1 MGVLSLTLI
10 LFYKIYLIGVTMKR
24 IILLLF
30 SIFLLT
36 NSISYAMLPDSIA
49 FQLNEA
55 LNQKEIYVKEK
66 EKRISSFR
74 EVLSLASL
82 TDMQKYELNEKM
94 YQEYS
99 KFKTDSA
106 VHYMLENISLSQ
118 KSENDTLLINAQ
130 LNLAWLYSTKGK
142 YIEANDILQNIDKK
156 KLTFDLLCSYYR
168 TYNDFYS
175 HYGLSNNDNK
185 YYMESELYR
194 DSLLNILD
202 QNSFEYQLENT
213 KKLLY
218 SYKEDEAIA
227 AFEKLLSQAD
237 DTNPERASIAYFLG
251 YTYKRKSNLALQKK
265 YFSISAICDVINS
278 IKDNASFQNLALT
291 CYELGE
297 IDNAYRYIQSAMND
311 AVFCNVRY
319 RTIESSEFYPIIN
332 SAFQAKEASQKETLQ
347 FSLLLISL
355 LSLLLIVVMVYIYKQ
370 MKKLARIKNQLKKT
384 NKQLTE
390 LNDELQMSNIHLEE
404 ANHVKEE
411 YIGRFFDQCSEYIEK
426 IENYRKELNR
436 KAKNNQLDD
445 LFRMLKSKAIVE
457 AELME
462 LYAKFDSI
470 FLNIYPDFIKE
481 FNNLL
486 VPEERIYPKQD
497 ELLTTELR
505 IYALIRLGITDSNKI
520 ASFLRYSLRT
530 VYNYRTKVRNKSAVT
545 RGDFEDYVKK
555 IGLKSTR

>member
-1 MGVLSLTLI
+1 
-10 LFYKIYLIGVTMKR
+10 MKR

-445 LFRMLKSKAIVE
+445 LFKMLKSKAIVE

-470 FLNIYPDFIKE
+470 FLNIYPDFIEE

-555 IGLKSTR
+555 IGLKSKR

>member
-1 MGVLSLTLI
+1 
-10 LFYKIYLIGVTMKR
+10 MKR

-227 AFEKLLSQAD
+227 AFEKLLSQVD

-470 FLNIYPDFIKE
+470 FLNIYPDFIEE

-555 IGLKSTR
+555 IGLKSKR

>member
-1 MGVLSLTLI
+1 
-10 LFYKIYLIGVTMKR
+10 MKR

-445 LFRMLKSKAIVE
+445 LFKMLKSKAIVE

-470 FLNIYPDFIKE
+470 FLNIYPDFIEE

-555 IGLKSTR
+555 IGLKSKK

>member
-1 MGVLSLTLI
+1 
-10 LFYKIYLIGVTMKR
+10 MKR

-445 LFRMLKSKAIVE
+445 LFKMLKSKAIVE

-555 IGLKSTR
+555 IGLKSKR

>member
-1 MGVLSLTLI
+1 
-10 LFYKIYLIGVTMKR
+10 MKR

>member
-1 MGVLSLTLI
+1 
-10 LFYKIYLIGVTMKR
+10 MKR

-30 SIFLLT
+30 SFVLLT
-36 NSISYAMLPDSIA
+36 NGTSFAMLPDSIA
-49 FQLNEA
+49 VKLNEV

-74 EVLSLASL
+74 EVLSLGSL

-106 VHYMLENISLSQ
+106 VHYMLENILLAQ
-118 KSENDTLLINAQ
+118 KSKNDTLLINAQ

-194 DSLLNILD
+194 DSLLNVLD

-251 YTYKRKSNLALQKK
+251 YTYKRKNDLDLQKR

-332 SAFQAKEASQKETLQ
+332 SAFQAKEASQKEKLQ

-355 LSLLLIVVMVYIYKQ
+355 LSLLLIIVMVYIYKQ

-404 ANHVKEE
+404 ANHIKEE
-411 YIGRFFDQCSEYIEK
+411 YIGRFFDQCSEYIDK
-426 IENYRKELNR
+426 IENYRKELNL
-436 KAKNNQLDD
+436 KAKNNQLED
-445 LFRMLKSKAIVE
+445 LFKMLKSKAIVE
-457 AELME
+457 AELTE

-470 FLNIYPDFIKE
+470 FLNIYPDFIEE

-545 RGDFEDYVKK
+545 RDDFEDYVKK
-555 IGLKSTR
+555 IGMKNTK

>member
-1 MGVLSLTLI
+1 
-10 LFYKIYLIGVTMKR
+10 MKR

-30 SIFLLT
+30 SISLLT

-142 YIEANDILQNIDKK
+142 YIEANDILQKIDKK

-445 LFRMLKSKAIVE
+445 LFKMLKSKAIVE

-470 FLNIYPDFIKE
+470 FLNIYPDFIEE

>member
-1 MGVLSLTLI
+1 
-10 LFYKIYLIGVTMKR
+10 MKR

-30 SIFLLT
+30 SISLLT

-142 YIEANDILQNIDKK
+142 YIEANDILQKIDKK

>member
-1 MGVLSLTLI
+1 
-10 LFYKIYLIGVTMKR
+10 MKR

-30 SIFLLT
+30 SISLLT

-445 LFRMLKSKAIVE
+445 LFKMLKSKAIVE

-470 FLNIYPDFIKE
+470 FLNIYPDFIEE

-555 IGLKSTR
+555 IGLKSKR

>member
-30 SIFLLT
+30 SISLLT

-445 LFRMLKSKAIVE
+445 LFKMLKSKAIVE

-470 FLNIYPDFIKE
+470 FLNIYPDFIEE

>member
-1 MGVLSLTLI
+1 
-10 LFYKIYLIGVTMKR
+10 MKR

-445 LFRMLKSKAIVE
+445 LFKMLKSKAIVE

>member
-1 MGVLSLTLI
+1 
-10 LFYKIYLIGVTMKR
+10 MKR

-445 LFRMLKSKAIVE
+445 LFKMLKSKAIVE

-470 FLNIYPDFIKE
+470 FLNIYPDFIEE

>member
-1 MGVLSLTLI
+1 
-10 LFYKIYLIGVTMKR
+10 MKR

-227 AFEKLLSQAD
+227 AFEKLLSQVD

-445 LFRMLKSKAIVE
+445 LFKMLKSKAIVE

-470 FLNIYPDFIKE
+470 FLNIYPDFIEE

>member
-445 LFRMLKSKAIVE
+445 LFKMLKSKAIVE

-470 FLNIYPDFIKE
+470 FLNIYPDFIEE

-555 IGLKSTR
+555 IGLKSKK

>member
-470 FLNIYPDFIKE
+470 FLNIYPDFIEE

>member
-1 MGVLSLTLI
+1 
-10 LFYKIYLIGVTMKR
+10 MKR

-142 YIEANDILQNIDKK
+142 YIEANDILQKIDKK

-555 IGLKSTR
+555 IGLKSKR

>member
-30 SIFLLT
+30 SISLLT

-142 YIEANDILQNIDKK
+142 YIEANDILQKIDKK

>member
-1 MGVLSLTLI
+1 
-10 LFYKIYLIGVTMKR
+10 
-24 IILLLF
+24 
-30 SIFLLT
+30 
-36 NSISYAMLPDSIA
+36 
-49 FQLNEA
+49 
-55 LNQKEIYVKEK
+55 
-66 EKRISSFR
+66 
-74 EVLSLASL
+74 
-82 TDMQKYELNEKM
+82 M

-445 LFRMLKSKAIVE
+445 LFKMLKSKAIVE

-470 FLNIYPDFIKE
+470 FLNIYPDFIEE

-555 IGLKSTR
+555 IGLKSKR

>member
-1 MGVLSLTLI
+1 
-10 LFYKIYLIGVTMKR
+10 MKR

-445 LFRMLKSKAIVE
+445 LFKMLKSKAIVE

-545 RGDFEDYVKK
+545 RDDFEDYVKK

>member
-445 LFRMLKSKAIVE
+445 LFKMLKSKAIVE

-470 FLNIYPDFIKE
+470 FLNIYPDFIEE

-555 IGLKSTR
+555 IGLKSKR

>member
-1 MGVLSLTLI
+1 
-10 LFYKIYLIGVTMKR
+10 MKR

-470 FLNIYPDFIKE
+470 FLNIYPDFIEE